1 MRYLWILIL
10 FMGCDSP
17 TDHSHAHTHPEPG
30 GICVQWDIPSPT
42 MGYSQQLIFSCTES
56 KIRTECEA
64 YSISSIEAGERPWF
78 WDFYQTCEGWCD
90 LIDAQYESYD
100 PAPFCL
106 HIETIEIIAAPPEDE
121 EETWPWP

>member
-1 MRYLWILIL
+1 MRYLIILTLL
-10 FMGCDSP
+10 FMGCDYAP
-17 TDHSHAHTHPEPG
+17 TEHTHPEPG
-30 GICVQWDIPSPT
+30 GICAQWDGPS
-42 MGYSQQLIFSCTES
+42 SSVSSSQLIFSCTES

-78 WDFYQTCEGWCD
+78 WGFYQTCEGWCD

-106 HIETIEIIAAPPEDE
+106 RLAELGEILID
-121 EETWPWP
+121 

>member
-1 MRYLWILIL
+1 MKYILPLLLI
-10 FMGCDSP
+10 FGCDYAP
-17 TDHSHAHTHPEPG
+17 TEHTHPEPG
-30 GICVQWDIPSPT
+30 GICVQYDNPTSSYPS
-42 MGYSQQLIFSCTES
+42 SNSEQFIFSCTES

-64 YSISSIEAGERPWF
+64 YSISSIEAGERPWY
-78 WDFYQTCEGWCD
+78 WHFYQTCEGWCD